1 MPESPR
7 WGAQGAE
14 SPWWARSTQ
23 SHAGTEQQMLLPPEL
38 TGTPLQVLWLLPPK
52 WGGQQISSESSGRP

>member
-7 WGAQGAE
+7 WGAQGAA

-38 TGTPLQVLWLLPPK
+38 TGTPLQVLLAAASQVGWPTDLK
-52 WGGQQISSESSGRP
+52 